1 MRAKYENIF
10 NIQVRL
16 WNLCHP
22 DVKILVIYNILE
34 TKVYLNYEN
43 STICNTINNKKW
55 NNSDPNDNYFFLRQI
70 LDESYEKIL
79 EINLRSKLKQA
90 DNIRI
95 IHKD

>member
-1 MRAKYENIF
+1 MRAKYQNIF

-34 TKVYLNYEN
+34 TKVFLHYKN
-43 STICNTINNKKW
+43 STICNTINNKEW
-55 NNSDPNDNYFFLRQI
+55 NNSDPNDDYFFLRRI

-79 EINLRSKLKQA
+79 EINLKSKLKQT

>member
-55 NNSDPNDNYFFLRQI
+55 NNSDPNDNYFFLQQI

>member
-1 MRAKYENIF
+1 MRAKYQNIF

-16 WNLCHP
+16 WKLCHP

-34 TKVYLNYEN
+34 TKVFLNCEN
-43 STICNTINNKKW
+43 STICNTINNSEW
-55 NNSDPNDNYFFLRQI
+55 NNSDPNDDYFFLQQI

-79 EINLRSKLKQA
+79 EINLKSKLKQT